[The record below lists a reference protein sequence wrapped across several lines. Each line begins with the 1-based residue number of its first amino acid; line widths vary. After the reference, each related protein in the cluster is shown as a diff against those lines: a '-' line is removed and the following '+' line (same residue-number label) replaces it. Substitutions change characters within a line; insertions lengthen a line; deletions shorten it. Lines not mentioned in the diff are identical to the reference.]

1 MSDKKYGKPA
11 RPEVAYLEIETKVK
25 GKEVTLKIADFQL
38 APTAELAEIVSKVKD
53 SRELIDYWAI
63 EIGACGL
70 GAPIDVWTITD
81 KGIKKINQDEMMAID
96 DRLCRDFKE
105 GKIFREL
112 PLIPPEWKE
121 DFVLKVI
128 PKEDPIHVIPEDV
141 IFLTNIQQL
150 EERMSKKK
158 EVEEYI
164 DRVYELPV
172 LFFQCPENKEA

>member
-11 RPEVAYLEIETKVK
+11 RPFELWNIGNYETIYW
-25 GKEVTLKIADFQL
+25 KEKQ
-38 APTAELAEIVSKVKD
+38 
-53 SRELIDYWAI
+53 
-63 EIGACGL
+63 
-70 GAPIDVWTITD
+70 
-81 KGIKKINQDEMMAID
+81 
-96 DRLCRDFKE
+96 
-105 GKIFREL
+105 
-112 PLIPPEWKE
+112 KE

-141 IFLTNIQQL
+141 LFLTNVQQL
-150 EERMSKKK
+150 EERKSKKK